1 MENTVSI
8 ITAKAITEESHD
20 CILTTIPGKKIMFEG
35 KKKNGETIAL
45 CTLYSKFNINNRY
58 WVDITEVQLNT
69 LDNYD
74 HAILFIRLEGNH
86 MLLLGWPELRSY
98 LTPDCMKYNPNEG
111 NHWKLYI
118 HSHYTEIAGSDYR
131 IEKSIVK
138 YVGEN
143 V

>member
-1 MENTVSI
+1 MGNYISI
-8 ITAKAITEESHD
+8 KTAKAITEEAHECFLS
-20 CILTTIPGKKIMFEG
+20 TIPGKQIMFEG
-35 KKKNGETIAL
+35 EKKNGETIAL
-45 CTLYSKFNINNRY
+45 WTPHSKYNTNNRY
-58 WVDITEVQLNT
+58 WVDITEVQYNT
-69 LDNYD
+69 LDSYD
-74 HAILFIRLEGNH
+74 NAVLFIRLEGNY

-98 LTPDCMKYNPNEG
+98 LTLDCMKYNLNEG

-118 HSHYTEIAGSDYR
+118 HTHYTEIAGSDNR